1 MENYI
6 FLAIVVFPY
15 IVIIVQGIVIY
26 RLKRKFRRL
35 KRKFRRFKEEVD
47 IERLIAYS
55 HYD

>member
-26 RLKRKFRRL
+26 RLKRKFRR
-35 KRKFRRFKEEVD
+35 FKEEVD
-47 IERLIAYS
+47 IERRVVYS

>member
-26 RLKRKFRRL
+26 CL
-35 KRKFRRFKEEVD
+35 KRKFRRFKKEVD
-47 IERLIAYS
+47 IERRVVYS